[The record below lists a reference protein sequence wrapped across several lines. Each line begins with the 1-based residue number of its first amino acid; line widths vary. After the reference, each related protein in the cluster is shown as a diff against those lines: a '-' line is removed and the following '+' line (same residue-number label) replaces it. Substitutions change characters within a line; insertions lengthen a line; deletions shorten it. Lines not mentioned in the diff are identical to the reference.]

1 MLLPWTCLA
10 LLASSLGL
18 AAAQDSANPE
28 VKSIPLRTHSLQ
40 PPYLDSDMQS
50 RWFDFGGDTVVR
62 TDKYIRLSADKGSRA
77 GWLFSRVPLTATNW
91 EIEFEFKIHGQGNL
105 YGDGMALWLTKQR
118 AQQGP
123 VFGSVDSFEGL
134 GIFFD
139 TYKNNRPGVVFPYV
153 MAMLGDGQTSY
164 DKNTD
169 GKAQEL
175 AGCSA
180 RGIRNAAIPT
190 KARLTYFAEKSL
202 KLELQYKSEDTW
214 TECFTVTDVK
224 IPPVAYLG
232 FSAETGELAD
242 NHDII
247 SLSTKNLYQPSAAG
261 VDGQPPKDRGRARAQ
276 KLKAQHAKQEG
287 GGWFWL
293 FFKFIVFGLVVAGA
307 YVGFTAYRT
316 QRMRSRF

>member
-1 MLLPWTCLA
+1 
-10 LLASSLGL
+10 
-18 AAAQDSANPE
+18 
-28 VKSIPLRTHSLQ
+28 
-40 PPYLDSDMQS
+40 MQS

-175 AGCSA
+175 AGCSVCSP
-180 RGIRNAAIPT
+180 RRPGHAIHERLPAKVMHQLTT
-190 KARLTYFAEKSL
+190 KFKR
-202 KLELQYKSEDTW
+202 
-214 TECFTVTDVK
+214 
-224 IPPVAYLG
+224 PVA
-232 FSAETGELAD
+232 SATP
-242 NHDII
+242 
-247 SLSTKNLYQPSAAG
+247 PS
-261 VDGQPPKDRGRARAQ
+261 PRRRA
-276 KLKAQHAKQEG
+276 
-287 GGWFWL
+287 
-293 FFKFIVFGLVVAGA
+293 
-307 YVGFTAYRT
+307 
-316 QRMRSRF
+316 

>member
-1 MLLPWTCLA
+1 
-10 LLASSLGL
+10 
-18 AAAQDSANPE
+18 
-28 VKSIPLRTHSLQ
+28 
-40 PPYLDSDMQS
+40 MQS

-62 TDKYIRLSADKGSRA
+62 TDKYIRLTADKGSRS

-123 VFGSVDSFEGL
+123 VFGSVDNFEGL

-153 MAMLGDGQTSY
+153 MAMLGDGQTTY

-175 AGCSA
+175 AGCSVRSPPKLALDTHSGVPRSKRDFPATNHIVYRQA
-180 RGIRNAAIPT
+180 RGLRNAAIPT

-202 KLELQYKSEDTW
+202 KLELQYKSEDSW

-242 NHDII
+242 NHDLI

-276 KLKAQHAKQEG
+276 KLKAQRAKQEG
-287 GGWFWL
+287 GGWGWF
-293 FFKFIVFGLVVAGA
+293 FFKFIIFGMVLAGA
-307 YVGFTAYRT
+307 YFGFTAYRA